1 MLFVDISLP
10 NLNSGLLVLCLVAQ
24 SCPALSEPMT
34 AAPQAP
40 LSIGILQAR
49 ILEWI
54 AMPSSRGS
62 SQPRDQTLV
71 SHIADG
77 FFTIKATREALNKY
91 QQIQNKQ
98 GLTITAQGT
107 TFNIL

>member
-1 MLFVDISLP
+1 MT
-10 NLNSGLLVLCLVAQ
+10 VAH
-24 SCPALSEPMT
+24 L
-34 AAPQAP
+34 AP
-40 LSIGILQAR
+40 LPMGVLQAR
-49 ILEWI
+49 TLEWI

-91 QQIQNKQ
+91 QQIQNKSPQ
-98 GLTITAQGT
+98 Y
-107 TFNIL
+107 NSSK